1 MRSLLLLA
9 ALALH
14 GTPAFN
20 VSGALAPRTVHYDQT
35 VSTIVDH
42 GRIVGYVYV
51 HDDELGP
58 HYR

>member
-14 GTPAFN
+14 GMPDVN
-20 VSGALAPRTVHYDQT
+20 VSHALAPRTVYNDET
-35 VSTIVDH
+35 TSTIVDH
-42 GRIVGYVYV
+42 GRVVGYLYV
-51 HDDELGP
+51 HYDEIY